1 MIANTLFQQP
11 KRRLYTW
18 KSPGDIHRNQIDYIL
33 INQRYRNCITQVK
46 TYPGADIDSDHNPVT
61 MKIEIT
67 LKQIKKRQSTVHLDL
82 NMLKDENIRLEYNIL
97 VQKRFNRLMN
107 EEKIQIDTE
116 EKIEHMWNALK
127 ESMTKATE
135 EVLPRAKRKAKQT
148 WMTEKI
154 LEKISERQ
162 KMKNVSLE
170 KYEHINKEITKEC
183 RKAQDEWWNNRCEE
197 VEQLDKQHKSS
208 EMHKKVKEIT
218 GQGRAFFNRQT
229 GGGGKCP
236 QFSTLPPE

>member
-46 TYPGADIDSDHNPVT
+46 ICPDADIDSWHNPVT
-61 MKIEIT
+61 IKIEIK

-97 VQKRFNRLMN
+97 VENKFNRLMN
-107 EEKIQIDTE
+107 GENIQIDTE

-127 ESMTKATE
+127 ESMTKAAE
-135 EVLPRAKRKAKQT
+135 EALPRAKRKAKQS

-154 LEKISERQ
+154 LEKISERK

-183 RKAQDEWWNNRCEE
+183 RKAKHE
-197 VEQLDKQHKSS
+197 
-208 EMHKKVKEIT
+208 
-218 GQGRAFFNRQT
+218 
-229 GGGGKCP
+229 
-236 QFSTLPPE
+236 